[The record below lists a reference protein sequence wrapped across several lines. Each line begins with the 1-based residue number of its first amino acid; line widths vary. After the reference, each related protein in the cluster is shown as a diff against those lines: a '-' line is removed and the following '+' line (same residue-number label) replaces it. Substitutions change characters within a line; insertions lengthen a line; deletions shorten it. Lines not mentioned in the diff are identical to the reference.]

1 MDLTLP
7 IRSVVPSLEGPVLVV
22 LAGVSAPVSGREV
35 TRLVGKTSHAGVQ
48 RVLSR
53 LATEGVV
60 HRERRGNAVFYRA
73 NREHLAWPAVELL
86 AGLRRQ
92 LLSRIT
98 DQVGTWLVPALTV
111 AVFGSLAR
119 GEGGTDSDVDLLL
132 VHGDDLTDDLTR
144 SWEQQVDALVAAIEA
159 WTGNRAQPYDV
170 SLAEVRAHVDAGEPL
185 VQSWRREAI
194 TLAGREVSA
203 LLRSVSR

>member
-1 MDLTLP
+1 V
-7 IRSVVPSLEGPVLVV
+7 R
-22 LAGVSAPVSGREV
+22 A
-35 TRLVGKTSHAGVQ
+35 
-48 RVLSR
+48 
-53 LATEGVV
+53 
-60 HRERRGNAVFYRA
+60 ERRSNAVFYSV
-73 NREHLAWPAVELL
+73 NREHLAWPAVEVLV
-86 AGLRRQ
+86 GLRRE

-98 DQVGTWLVPALTV
+98 EHVRTWPVPAQTV

-132 VHGDDLTDDLTR
+132 VHDDDLTDERSR
-144 SWEQQVDALVAAIEA
+144 SWEEQVDSLVTAIEA

-170 SLAEVRAHVDAGEPL
+170 SLGEVRAHVDAGEPL
-185 VQSWRREAI
+185 VQSWRRDAV